1 MSLFLRTAR
10 MYALLACIGSWGVG
24 VRVACGTPNPCGP
37 VLSSIEVIRCA
48 LAQSPEVRAEEQA
61 LAALRGRRSAAGTL
75 LPSYPTLAVSLAQRT
90 QRGANAATARE
101 QVRTLNWYVTLSQ
114 EIEVAGQRGVR
125 LDVADAAVAAQV
137 RRVAV
142 AQQEVIAAALTAYYS
157 LWSAQREQQLA
168 VELSEVAGGLS
179 NVASARAAQAL
190 LAPVESRV
198 AQAEATRLTLLGVE
212 ARQRA
217 ATGQAVLATLLGLSA
232 TAPPSIDVQAVE
244 PDPRVLP
251 APTDDLPALIARSLT
266 LRGELAAAEMERT
279 MLLQQV
285 RLLRRTRVP
294 NVTLS
299 AFAQSDG
306 FDELVLGG
314 GLAMG
319 VPLPAPLGPSRRGEI
334 SEAQARVVQSEAE
347 LDRVRRRVQQEVWQ
361 AAAAHHAQLE
371 ALALLT
377 PAVVAQARMDLRALA
392 QAVGARQL
400 PLREALLSQR
410 TLIELLQAHLN
421 AQRGLLLSRVELL
434 RATGLLAQ
442 SVPTSQGETP

>member
-1 MSLFLRTAR
+1 LR
-10 MYALLACIGSWGVG
+10 
-24 VRVACGTPNPCGP
+24 RV
-37 VLSSIEVIRCA
+37 
-48 LAQSPEVRAEEQA
+48 PEVRAEEQA

-90 QRGANAATARE
+90 QRGANAATAQE
-101 QVRTLNWYVTLSQ
+101 HVRTLNWYVTLSQ

-232 TAPPSIDVQAVE
+232 TAPPVDRRA
-244 PDPRVLP
+244 DRGTGP
-251 APTDDLPALIARSLT
+251 A
-266 LRGELAAAEMERT
+266 RT
-279 MLLQQV
+279 SGTH
-285 RLLRRTRVP
+285 R
-294 NVTLS
+294 
-299 AFAQSDG
+299 
-306 FDELVLGG
+306 
-314 GLAMG
+314 
-319 VPLPAPLGPSRRGEI
+319 
-334 SEAQARVVQSEAE
+334 
-347 LDRVRRRVQQEVWQ
+347 
-361 AAAAHHAQLE
+361 
-371 ALALLT
+371 
-377 PAVVAQARMDLRALA
+377 
-392 QAVGARQL
+392 
-400 PLREALLSQR
+400 
-410 TLIELLQAHLN
+410 
-421 AQRGLLLSRVELL
+421 
-434 RATGLLAQ
+434 
-442 SVPTSQGETP
+442 

>member
-1 MSLFLRTAR
+1 MSLLLRTAR
-10 MYALLACIGSWGVG
+10 TCALYACFGSWGIAI
-24 VRVACGTPNPCGP
+24 RAARGTPSPCGP
-37 VLSSIEVIRCA
+37 VLSSKEVARCA

-61 LAALRGRRSAAGTL
+61 LVALRGRRTAAGTL
-75 LPSYPTLAVSLAQRT
+75 LPSYPTLAVILAQRT
-90 QRGANAATARE
+90 PRGMNAAVALE
-101 QVRTLNWYVTLSQ
+101 PGRTLNWYVTLSQ

-179 NVASARAAQAL
+179 KVASARAAQAL

-217 ATGQAVLATLLGLSA
+217 AVAQAVLATLVGLSA
-232 TAPPSIDVQAVE
+232 TAPPSINPQAVE

-251 APTDDLPALIARSLT
+251 APTDDLTALIARSLT
-266 LRGELAAAEMERT
+266 LRGELAAAEMER
-279 MLLQQV
+279 MMFSQQV

-319 VPLPAPLGPSRRGEI
+319 LPLPTPLGPSRRGEI
-334 SEAQARVVQSEAE
+334 NEAQARVAQSEAE

-361 AAAAHHAQLE
+361 AAAAHRAQME
-371 ALALLT
+371 ALALLP
-377 PAVVAQARMDLRALA
+377 PAVVEQARIDLRALA

-434 RATGLLAQ
+434 RATGLLSE
-442 SVPTSQGETP
+442 SVPASKGETP

>member
-10 MYALLACIGSWGVG
+10 TCALLACIGPWGIG
-24 VRVACGTPNPCGP
+24 VRVARGTPSPCGP
-37 VLSSIEVIRCA
+37 VLSSIEVVRCA

-61 LAALRGRRSAAGTL
+61 LAALRGRRTAAGTL

-90 QRGANAATARE
+90 PRGMNAATQE
-101 QVRTLNWYVTLSQ
+101 PTRTLNWYLTLSQ
-114 EIEVAGQRGVR
+114 EIEVAGQRSAR

-168 VELSEVAGGLS
+168 AELSELAGGLS
-179 NVASARAAQAL
+179 KVASARAAQAL

-198 AQAEATRLTLLGVE
+198 AQAEATRLTLVGVE

-217 ATGQAVLATLLGLSA
+217 ATAQAMLATLVGLAA
-232 TAPPSIDVQAVE
+232 TAPPYVDIQAVE
-244 PDPRVLP
+244 PDPRVPP
-251 APTDDLPALIARSLT
+251 APTDELPALIARALT
-266 LRGELAAAEMERT
+266 LRGELAAAAMERT
-279 MLLQQV
+279 MLSQQV

-319 VPLPAPLGPSRRGEI
+319 LPLPAPLGPSRQGEI
-334 SEAQARVVQSEAE
+334 SEAQARVAQSEAE

-361 AAAAHHAQLE
+361 AAAAHRAQME
-371 ALALLT
+371 ALALLP
-377 PAVVAQARMDLRALA
+377 PAVVEQARVDLRALA

-410 TLIELLQAHLN
+410 TLIDLLQAHLN

-434 RATGLLAQ
+434 RATGLLTE
-442 SVPTSQGETP
+442 SIPVSKGETP

>member
-10 MYALLACIGSWGVG
+10 ICALLACFGSWGIG
-24 VRVACGTPNPCGP
+24 VRVAHGTPSPCGP
-37 VLSSIEVIRCA
+37 VFSSIEVIRCA
-48 LAQSPEVRAEEQA
+48 LEQSPEVRAEEQA
-61 LAALRGRRSAAGTL
+61 LAALRGRRTAGETL
-75 LPSYPTLAVSLAQRT
+75 LPSHPTLAVSLAQRT
-90 QRGANAATARE
+90 PRGVQAPAQDPT
-101 QVRTLNWYVTLSQ
+101 RTLNWYVTLSQ
-114 EIEVAGQRGVR
+114 EIEIAGQRGVR

-142 AQQEVIAAALTAYYS
+142 AQQEVIAAVLTAYYS

-168 VELSEVAGGLS
+168 VELSEVADRLS
-179 NVASARAAQAL
+179 KVASARAAQAL

-198 AQAEATRLTLLGVE
+198 AQAEATRLTLLGLE
-212 ARQRA
+212 ARQRTMTA
-217 ATGQAVLATLLGLSA
+217 QAILATLVGLSA

-251 APTDDLPALIARSLT
+251 EPTDDLAALIARSLT
-266 LRGELAAAEMERT
+266 LRGELAAAEMERS
-279 MLLQQV
+279 MLSQQV
-285 RLLRRTRVP
+285 RLLRRARVP

-306 FDELVLGG
+306 FDELVFGG

-319 VPLPAPLGPSRRGEI
+319 LPLPAPLGPSRRGEI
-334 SEAQARVVQSEAE
+334 REAQARVAQSEAE
-347 LDRVRRRVQQEVWQ
+347 LERVRRRVQQEVWQ
-361 AAAAHHAQLE
+361 AAAAHRAQME

-400 PLREALLSQR
+400 SLREALLSQR
-410 TLIELLQAHLN
+410 TLIELLQAQLH

-434 RATGLLAQ
+434 RATGLLPQ
-442 SVPTSQGETP
+442 SVPASQGVTP